1 MRKLI
6 IAGTIAAMAMMMLSG
21 CSDEAP
27 QATLSSPNPTILTET
42 ILVED
47 VLYEDVL
54 TENIITWDSS
64 SNVQR
69 WD

>member
-1 MRKLI
+1 MRKFMVVGI
-6 IAGTIAAMAMMMLSG
+6 IVTLVMMISG
-21 CSDEAP
+21 CSEEPP
-27 QATLSSPNPTILTET
+27 QAALSSPNPTILTET

-54 TENIITWDSS
+54 TENIITWDSA
-64 SNVQR
+64 NVQR

>member
-6 IAGTIAAMAMMMLSG
+6 AIAGTIAIMMMFCG
-21 CSDEAP
+21 CSEEAP